1 MTLVQQRIELTR
13 CQFGKAATGTCERLP
28 YELLGQRITFEGN
41 GAQFGFRAAG
51 SALNQGRVLL
61 QQSELD
67 PFWALPGGRVEMLE
81 SAEDALRRE
90 MREELRLE
98 VEVEGRLWDLKIS
111 SLIALCRTAR

>member
-1 MTLVQQRIELTR
+1 VRGFPTNYLD
-13 CQFGKAATGTCERLP
+13 K
-28 YELLGQRITFEGN
+28 ITFEGN
-41 GAQFGFRAAG
+41 GAQFGFRAAR

-67 PFWALPGGRVEMLE
+67 PFWALPGGRVDMLE